1 MLTHILRNS
10 ENIFSLRKPNYI
22 RKKKKKKTSLYA
34 SSSETSA
41 KARVLD
47 RDRKTGTII
56 DHTAQAKR

>member
-1 MLTHILRNS
+1 MRTYSVYESQTTS
-10 ENIFSLRKPNYI
+10 E
-22 RKKKKKKTSLYA
+22 KKKKKKTSLYA

>member
-1 MLTHILRNS
+1 MRTYSVYESQTTS
-10 ENIFSLRKPNYI
+10 E
-22 RKKKKKKTSLYA
+22 KKKKTYLYA